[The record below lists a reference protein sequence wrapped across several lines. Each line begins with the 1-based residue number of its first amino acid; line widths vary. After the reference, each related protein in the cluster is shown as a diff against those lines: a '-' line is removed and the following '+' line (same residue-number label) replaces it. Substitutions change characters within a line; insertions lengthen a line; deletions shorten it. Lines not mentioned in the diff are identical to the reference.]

1 MKVSSVAIRS
11 WQPPGG
17 ASAQPGLRL
26 SFAALQSCTASV
38 DAVLIVLASVVGGIG
53 YQLCV
58 NADYGDIN
66 AFIGTG
72 LIAAL
77 LYGLIVHSIGLYRMS
92 SLASPRG
99 DLWQVVALWSLVSL
113 LLTLLAFL
121 LKIGAAFSRGSIV
134 CFAMLALVLLVASRA
149 LAKHLIRSAVAE
161 GKIRGRRAILIAAR
175 DELVALDGF
184 DLLQNFGVT
193 EIGRVSF
200 PSAGRDSL
208 TIGPSDLEQLDQ
220 ALKVARDSDADEI
233 VLALPWSDPRRLD
246 LIRDHLRSSPLP
258 VRLLPD
264 RHVRSLTHNPL
275 YRFDKTLAVEVQ
287 RAPLQSWER
296 AFKRAFDIVGASC
309 ALLMLL
315 PLMLITALAI
325 KLDSPG
331 PVLFRQRRTG
341 FNARQF
347 AIFKFRTM
355 TVMEDGPEITQ
366 ACRGDD
372 RVTRVGRILRTS
384 SIDELPQLINVLIG
398 DMSLVG
404 PRPHAVAHD
413 NLFGDLLSAYAF
425 RHHVKPGITGW
436 AQVHGYR
443 GEIHRVEQMKAR
455 VEHDLWYINNW
466 SMALDVRIAVLT
478 FVELMRRRNAY

>member
-1 MKVSSVAIRS
+1 M
-11 WQPPGG
+11 
-17 ASAQPGLRL
+17 LRL
-26 SFAALQSCTASV
+26 HPNHLSHLRR
-38 DAVLIVLASVVGGIG
+38 LAPNG
-53 YQLCV
+53 YSTGFGCYKLSWCDGRCV
-58 NADYGDIN
+58 QG
-66 AFIGTG
+66 
-72 LIAAL
+72 
-77 LYGLIVHSIGLYRMS
+77 
-92 SLASPRG
+92 P
-99 DLWQVVALWSLVSL
+99 
-113 LLTLLAFL
+113 
-121 LKIGAAFSRGSIV
+121 
-134 CFAMLALVLLVASRA
+134 
-149 LAKHLIRSAVAE
+149 
-161 GKIRGRRAILIAAR
+161 
-175 DELVALDGF
+175 
-184 DLLQNFGVT
+184 